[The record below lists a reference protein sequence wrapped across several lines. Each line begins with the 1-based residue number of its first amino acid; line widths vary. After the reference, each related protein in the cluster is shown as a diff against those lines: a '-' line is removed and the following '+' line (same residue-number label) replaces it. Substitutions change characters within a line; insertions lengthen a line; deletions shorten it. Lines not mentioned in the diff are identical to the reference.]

1 MKNKHACIAA
11 SLILALLF
19 CTVVLNRV
27 YVNNT
32 FNTLFDRLDSITEIN
47 ELFELRDYWE
57 ERRKVLNFSLSE
69 PELDKISSIFD
80 EMIISA
86 EAEDYEE
93 YKKSAARLKR
103 AAEVIRDL
111 EDLTFDNIF

>member
-11 SLILALLF
+11 ALILAILF
-19 CTVVLNRV
+19 SAIALNRV

-32 FNTLFDRLDSITEIN
+32 FNTLFDRLDSINEID
-47 ELFELRDYWE
+47 ELISLRDYWE
-57 ERRKVLNFSLSE
+57 ERRRVLDFSLSE
-69 PELDKISSIFD
+69 PELDKISALFD
-80 EMIISA
+80 EMIISS
-86 EAEDYEE
+86 EAGDREE

-111 EDLTFDNIF
+111 EDLSFDNIF